1 MKYLL
6 LILLSFYGHSY
17 SKEFN
22 EKELICIDENRY
34 KKNVSNSDQIF
45 GYIFKYNSVNY
56 YYIKMDRGKYEINN
70 ILNIKYNI
78 DENFIL
84 IDLEYG
90 SLLINRKT
98 LEHSVNNNITA
109 KCELAKNQNF
119 FFDLLNERK
128 NQLNYEFNTNR

>member
-1 MKYLL
+1 
-6 LILLSFYGHSY
+6 
-17 SKEFN
+17 
-22 EKELICIDENRY
+22 
-34 KKNVSNSDQIF
+34 
-45 GYIFKYNSVNY
+45 
-56 YYIKMDRGKYEINN
+56 MDRGKYEINN

-109 KCELAKNQNF
+109 KCELAKNKNF